1 MGEHVTAPFVVIGCG
16 KAKRALAHGETC
28 RAIDLYTGPLFA
40 ARLAHARA
48 LGGPHAI
55 LSAAYH
61 LLEPDRCVG
70 SYEADLRKR
79 SKREREH
86 WEDVVAGQTA
96 SRAAP
101 GQRVIVLASGPYG
114 AFAATLRHRFKRD
127 VVVLGEDIAAAG
139 GAFKCTEGLLDS
151 FGPRRVIDT
160 PITEHGFAGVAV
172 GSALAGLR
180 TFPGAVG
187 TYLGRIASKRDGRV
201 EKSTVQGINQWRV
214 YPKGGKG

>member
-1 MGEHVTAPFVVIGCG
+1 MTAPFVVIGCG
-16 KAKRALAHGETC
+16 KSKRSLAPGETC

-61 LLEPDRCVG
+61 LVEPDRFVG

-86 WEDVVAGQTA
+86 WEDIVAGQTA

-127 VVVLGEDIAAAG
+127 VVVLGEGMQIGELISYHQREAARLAAEVG
-139 GAFKCTEGLLDS
+139 VVVAESPSGLTTEGGIEWWLADAEREPLTDSVTCEVRGDVMRELLAAY
-151 FGPRRVIDT
+151 V
-160 PITEHGFAGVAV
+160 E
-172 GSALAGLR
+172 LR
-180 TFPGAVG
+180 AQRETA
-187 TYLGRIASKRDGRV
+187 RAA
-201 EKSTVQGINQWRV
+201 
-214 YPKGGKG
+214 

>member
-1 MGEHVTAPFVVIGCG
+1 MTAPFVVIGCG
-16 KAKRALAHGETC
+16 KAKRALAPGETC
-28 RAIDLYTGPLFA
+28 RAVDLYTGPLFA

-86 WEDVVAGQTA
+86 WEDIVAGQTA

-101 GQRVIVLASGPYG
+101 GQRVVVLASGPYG
-114 AFAATLRHRFKRD
+114 VFAATLRHRFKRD
-127 VVVLGEDIAAAG
+127 VVVLGEGMRIGELISYHQREAARLAAEVG
-139 GAFKCTEGLLDS
+139 EIVAESPSWLTTEGGIEWWLADTARVPLTDSVTCEVRGDVMRELLAAY
-151 FGPRRVIDT
+151 V
-160 PITEHGFAGVAV
+160 E
-172 GSALAGLR
+172 LR
-180 TFPGAVG
+180 AQRETSRA
-187 TYLGRIASKRDGRV
+187 A
-201 EKSTVQGINQWRV
+201 
-214 YPKGGKG
+214 